1 MTGLLY
7 SNAIFET
14 SRCDGCRCPF
24 SSIDRYSGVTFR
36 VSEAVFTLKSVVSRA
51 SFILCVFQIEF
62 IFGTVIDNLLCV
74 NYLFM
79 LNQAFVHDKSN
90 KLFVHQNMTEIK
102 FTSFGEWLRG
112 KIAENNLSNAELG
125 RRVGLSPTYIG
136 NLVRD
141 YSPNSKT
148 GSIRASEGVVASIA
162 KALGVNIDEAR
173 LAAGYSPLNT
183 LVFDE
188 ETIGLFKQKEKL
200 SPAKQRLVNRQLKA
214 IIEALAEEEEDF
226 DY

>member
-1 MTGLLY
+1 
-7 SNAIFET
+7 
-14 SRCDGCRCPF
+14 
-24 SSIDRYSGVTFR
+24 
-36 VSEAVFTLKSVVSRA
+36 
-51 SFILCVFQIEF
+51 
-62 IFGTVIDNLLCV
+62 
-74 NYLFM
+74 M

-112 KIAENNLSNAELG
+112 KITENNLSNAELG

-141 YSPNSKT
+141 HSPNSKT

-162 KALGVNIDEAR
+162 KALGVDIDEAR

-188 ETIGLFKQKEKL
+188 ETIGLFNKKKN
-200 SPAKQRLVNRQLKA
+200 SARQSN
-214 IIEALAEEEEDF
+214 AL
-226 DY
+226 